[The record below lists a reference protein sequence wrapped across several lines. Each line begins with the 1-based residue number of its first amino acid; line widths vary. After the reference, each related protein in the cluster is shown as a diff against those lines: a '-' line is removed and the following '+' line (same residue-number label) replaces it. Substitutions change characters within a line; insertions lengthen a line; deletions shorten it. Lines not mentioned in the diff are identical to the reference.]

1 MKTFSRSLFAAVI
14 GAVIVLGLTTN
25 AFAQRRDFGLKQT
38 VAATGNLLPE
48 SIGGAKT
55 VPELVGTVVASVLGF
70 LGVIFFLIIFY
81 AGLVW
86 MTAQG
91 AEEKIER
98 SKEMISAAVVGLVI
112 VLAAYAFTQFVFDQ
126 LAQSKASSTS
136 SAAADTDSGV
146 VTNANT
152 GSGTNPAS
160 AYCEAFTDE
169 QTCAANFSTA
179 NCYWSGTSA
188 NSGQCRLLQ

>member
-48 SIGGAKT
+48 SIGGADT
-55 VPELVGTVVASVLGF
+55 VPELVGTIVASVLGF

-112 VLAAYAFTQFVFDQ
+112 VLAAYAFTQFVFDE
-126 LAQSKASSTS
+126 LAQNRAS
-136 SAAADTDSGV
+136 SAASAVDTDQGVITDTDSSAID
-146 VTNANT
+146 VTALRAECLANKT
-152 GSGTNPAS
+152 SNDCTAPCEWLDAGAGQQGS
-160 AYCEAFTDE
+160 
-169 QTCAANFSTA
+169 
-179 NCYWSGTSA
+179 CY
-188 NSGQCRLLQ
+188 LP